1 MHITKASLRII
12 KLTWRQVQQAQNQ
25 QKVFE
30 LANEMLKRVGMF
42 VKQMGDVG
50 KALDNAQKIADTYE
64 EYFNLKK
71 SSGGILSLYTT
82 PSLADDLAEVQGGM
96 LSASY
101 YLSVQKH
108 SVHDLISKKT
118 IPVFT

>member
-1 MHITKASLRII
+1 MEKGVYIADEQTLYAALRII

-50 KALDNAQKIADTYE
+50 KALDNAQKAYQNGMSKFAEKGQSVLTTCRQLE
-64 EYFNLKK
+64 
-71 SSGGILSLYTT
+71 SLGAKQDKNNPLPTEIEVIEMQ
-82 PSLADDLAEVQGGM
+82 DD
-96 LSASY
+96 SA
-101 YLSVQKH
+101 
-108 SVHDLISKKT
+108 
-118 IPVFT
+118 